1 MSGIIN
7 TTNLEVANIK
17 DSTGT
22 NTAMT
27 VNSNGTMTPSK
38 MVHATFRTADHVTY
52 NANQDPI
59 TNWEVMPSPHTTL
72 GAAMSHSSGI
82 FTFPH
87 TGKFLIQAQF
97 QCQASGGNRTYAG
110 GSIQYSSDSGG
121 SYSKLTRTL
130 NGIWTDGG
138 WSTSFC
144 QVLIE
149 ITNVST
155 QRIRFNSYVQ
165 GNTSL
170 YTGDNGTQCTFQQVG

>member
-1 MSGIIN
+1 MSTIVA
-7 TTNLEVANIK
+7 TNIQSDTIK
-17 DSTGT
+17 HTGGT
-22 NTAMT
+22 AAMT
-27 VNSNGTMTPSK
+27 VNSNGTMTPSQ
-38 MVHATFRTADHVTY
+38 MVFASFRTADHVTY
-52 NANQDPI
+52 SAQELI
-59 TNWEVMPSPHTTL
+59 TNWTTLSAPHTTL
-72 GAAMSHSSGI
+72 GASMTHSSGI

-97 QCQASGGNRTYAG
+97 QCQASGGTRTYAG
-110 GSIQYSSDSGG
+110 GQIKYSSDSGG

>member
-1 MSGIIN
+1 MSTLFVNNISHTNDTAALAIN
-7 TTNLEVANIK
+7 TT
-17 DSTGT
+17 GT
-22 NTAMT
+22 I
-27 VNSNGTMTPSK
+27 TPSK
-38 MVHATFRTADHVTY
+38 MVYATFRTADHVTY
-52 NANQDPI
+52 DNTQDPI
-59 TNWEVMPSPHTTL
+59 TNWETMPSPHTTL

-110 GSIQYSSDSGG
+110 GSIQYSSDSGVNF
-121 SYSKLTRTL
+121 SKLTRSIT
-130 NGIWTDGG
+130 GIWTDGG
-138 WSTSFC
+138 WATSFC

-155 QRIRFNSYVQ
+155 QRIRFNSYVA
-165 GNTSL
+165 GNTSI

>member
-1 MSGIIN
+1 MAS
-7 TTNLEVANIK
+7 TLKVQNIAH
-17 DSTGT
+17 TGGT
-22 NTAMT
+22 AAMT
-27 VNSNGTMTPSK
+27 VNNNGTMTPSK
-38 MVHATFRTADHVTY
+38 MVIASFRIADHVTFS
-52 NANQDPI
+52 AQELI
-59 TNWEVMPSPHTTL
+59 TNWTTLSAPHTTL
-72 GAAMSHSSGI
+72 GASMTHSSGI

-110 GSIQYSSDSGG
+110 GQIKYSSDSGN
-121 SYSKLTRTL
+121 SYSKLVRSL

-144 QVLIE
+144 QSLIE

-155 QRIRFNSYVQ
+155 QKIAYHAYVQ
-165 GNTSL
+165 NNCSL

>member
-1 MSGIIN
+1 MSTIVA
-7 TTNLEVANIK
+7 TNIQSDTIK
-17 DSTGT
+17 NSGGT
-22 NTAMT
+22 TAMT
-27 VNSNGTMTPSK
+27 VNSNGTMTPSQ
-38 MVHATFRTADHVTY
+38 MVIASFRIADHVTFS
-52 NANQDPI
+52 AQELI
-59 TNWEVMPSPHTTL
+59 TNWTTLSAPHTTL
-72 GAAMSHSSGI
+72 GASMTHSSGI

-110 GSIQYSSDSGG
+110 GQIKYSSDSGN
-121 SYSKLTRTL
+121 SYSKLTRSL

-144 QVLIE
+144 QSLIE

-155 QRIRFNSYVQ
+155 QKVAFHVYVQ